1 MFRRLSRTV
10 AVTASLA
17 VLGLFAIPEVARAA
31 SVEITIT
38 DADGT
43 AIPRAMIAVLN
54 SDGDAVDSGIADTNG
69 KVTINDDSAAG
80 YVVAAPG
87 FGTKVVE
94 SAPTAGASVKLTAS
108 TKSKLSFSN
117 AFGGQVRTLAGD
129 GDSGV
134 FYATSDAQPS
144 VWRTTDYAGSWAPVP
159 TSAED
164 TEASATAAGAMTQ
177 SQAAGEIFTS
187 QAKGEVAV
195 QVGNEL
201 FFSRTYGSTWT
212 KIASYSQVTGQNKK
226 HYWVH
231 GGAAGEYSYIF
242 VRTDNALWSAVVP
255 DSKDDTTA
263 PAFANV
269 TSSIGRYAAGDRVAF
284 ARGSGGE
291 MFMAAING
299 SGVSVSSLN
308 GVASATE
315 IRATAVSFT
324 SGPTMTLA
332 TTGTG
337 LIQMSTLG
345 TASPQVI
352 ITHLVDDSTKSVQV
366 SKNNSGTWANN
377 SSLKKAGNNDN
388 NFNAVTDISGI
399 CGQNNSTPLVASIAP
414 VAPSSGALN
423 GFEAVGTI
431 GQCMW
436 AYNSTGGNVTVGSAH
451 ADGTLILAEMNGANN
466 NTGFVWDSGYDFST
480 NMVAISGDGQFGV
493 RKSANLDATTG
504 YRPTFG
510 GAGGT
515 TASAYTNSQATSG
528 TATTSGGIAVNGM
541 TAPNVTDIAYDP
553 NSTDGSRMVLS
564 MTSTGGS
571 RTLLSTDGGT
581 SFSTIGAGGSYA
593 VDWWN
598 GAGDNQYIAAGFAN
612 NENEFLHVKG
622 FTSATGTGKTQMGE
636 ELAASAAER
645 DAKIQADRKEFIFNG
660 AANPSG
666 STLKPSNFV
675 SVSPGGQWLLAGIE
689 GIVGKDMMLVAVNKC
704 SGNVGPTG
712 CESSAGSVALVGVST
727 DATTGSTTLS
737 NVKYFGS
744 EAASAGATSVSGNG
758 TYTGG
763 VKAIQY
769 CPTGSASKV
778 ADTAFISVSGKGL
791 YKIGSVSTSP
801 SHAAAGTT
809 TGTYSD
815 VKIDCDTGV
824 IVAAGAT
831 GVYLSIDG
839 AEKFFELKTSA
850 AEGGASNPPQGGQ
863 GQAATAVAVQADAT
877 SGDLTVAVASGDGD
891 VKTIETT
898 FTDIGLKGS
907 EVAAGT
913 ATSPTAAVSPKSD
926 QVNEVNSASAGR
938 KTGSVPDLELPPA
951 ANDKVDVASVKVF
964 TVRAFAT
971 AGVKLSVGAGGG
983 AFKATVKNGS
993 ITAPSTAAPAAGTPA
1008 ANTPA
1013 ANTPTAGTPTAAAP
1027 KVATVAVKKTATV
1040 LSSLKALGITVVKR
1054 SKITATSSTK
1064 KVCSVVGGTKVK
1076 GLKKGVCKLT
1086 VKITPP
1092 KTKKVP
1098 KPKTTTKRI
1107 KITIK

>member
-10 AVTASLA
+10 AAIASVA

-38 DADGT
+38 DADGA
-43 AIPRAMIAVLN
+43 AIPRAMVAVVN
-54 SDGDAVDSGIADTNG
+54 SDGDSVDSGIADANG
-69 KVTINDDSAAG
+69 KVTIKDDNAAG

-87 FGTKVVE
+87 FGTSAVN
-94 SAPTAGASVKLTAS
+94 SAPTAGATVKLTAS

-129 GDSGV
+129 ADSGV

-164 TEASATAAGAMTQ
+164 TEASATAAGAM
-177 SQAAGEIFTS
+177 SQAQSAGEIFTS

-212 KIASYSQVTGQNKK
+212 KISSYSQVTGQNKK
-226 HYWVH
+226 HYWLH
-231 GGAAGEYSYIF
+231 GGANEEYSYIF
-242 VRTDNALWSAVVP
+242 VRSDDGLWAAVMP
-255 DSKDDTTA
+255 DSKTDSA
-263 PAFANV
+263 PTFVNV
-269 TSSIGRYAAGDRVAF
+269 TSTIGRFAARDRVAF

-291 MFMAAING
+291 MFMASING
-299 SGVSVSSLN
+299 SGLTVSSLN
-308 GVASATE
+308 GTSSAAS
-315 IRATAVSFT
+315 IVATAVSFT
-324 SGPTMTLA
+324 SAPTMTLA
-332 TTGTG
+332 TTGVG
-337 LIQMSTLG
+337 LIHMSTLG
-345 TASPQVI
+345 TSTPQVI
-352 ITHLVDDSTKSVQV
+352 ITHLVDNTTKSVQV
-366 SKNNSGTWANN
+366 SKNNSGTWVNN
-377 SSLKKAGNNDN
+377 SSLKKSGNNDT

-399 CGQNNSTPLVASIAP
+399 CGQNNNTPLVASIAP

-466 NTGFVWDSGYDFST
+466 NTGFVWDSAYDFST

-515 TASAYTNSQATSG
+515 AASAYTNSQATSG

-553 NSTDGSRMVLS
+553 NSTDGSRLVLS
-564 MTSTGGS
+564 MTGTGGS

-622 FTSATGTGKTQMGE
+622 FASATGTGKTQMGE

-645 DAKIQADRKEFIFNG
+645 DAKIQAERKEFIFNG

-689 GIVGKDMMLVAVNKC
+689 GVTGKDMMLVAVNKC

-758 TYTGG
+758 TYTAG

-778 ADTAFISVSGKGL
+778 ADTAFVSVSGKGL
-791 YKIGSVSTSP
+791 YKISSVSTSP

-809 TGTYSD
+809 AGTYSD

-850 AEGGASNPPQGGQ
+850 AEGGASSPPQGGQ

-898 FTDIGLKGS
+898 FTDLGLKGS
-907 EVAAGT
+907 DVAAGT
-913 ATSPTAAVSPKSD
+913 ATSPSAAVTPKTD

-971 AGVKLSVGAGGG
+971 GVKLSVGAGGG
-983 AFKATVKNGS
+983 AFKATVKNGQV
-993 ITAPSTAAPAAGTPA
+993 TAPSAGGTPAAGAPAAGTPA
-1008 ANTPA
+1008 AG
-1013 ANTPTAGTPTAAAP
+1013 TPTTGTPTAVAP
-1027 KVATVAVKKTATV
+1027 KVATVGVKKTATV
-1040 LSSLKALGITVVKR
+1040 LSSLKTLGITVVKR
-1054 SKITATSSTK
+1054 SKIAATSSTK
-1064 KVCSVVGGTKVK
+1064 KVCKVLSGTKVK
-1076 GLKKGVCKLT
+1076 GLKAGICKLT

>member
-1 MFRRLSRTV
+1 MFRRLSRAV
-10 AVTASLA
+10 AATASVA
-17 VLGLFAIPEVARAA
+17 VLGLFAIPEVAHAA

-43 AIPRAMIAVLN
+43 AIPRAMVAVLN
-54 SDGDAVDSGIADTNG
+54 SDGDSVDSGIADANG
-69 KVTINDDSAAG
+69 KVTIKDDNAAG

-129 GDSGV
+129 ADSGV

-177 SQAAGEIFTS
+177 SQSAGEIFTS

-195 QVGNEL
+195 QVGNDL
-201 FFSRTYGSTWT
+201 FFSRTYGSTWS

-226 HYWVH
+226 HYWIH
-231 GGAAGEYSYIF
+231 GGASGEYSYIF
-242 VRTDNALWSAVVP
+242 VRTDNTLWAAVMP
-255 DSKDDTTA
+255 DSKSDSA
-263 PAFANV
+263 PTFVNV
-269 TSSIGRYAAGDRVAF
+269 TSTIGRYTAGDRVAF
-284 ARGSGGE
+284 ATGSGGE

-299 SGVSVSSLN
+299 TNLRLSQLN
-308 GVASATE
+308 GVTDAATLV
-315 IRATAVSFT
+315 ATSVA
-324 SGPTMTLA
+324 GPTMTLA
-332 TTGTG
+332 TSGIG
-337 LIQMSTLG
+337 LVQMSTLG
-345 TASPQVI
+345 TATPQVV
-352 ITHLVDDSTKSVQV
+352 ITHLVDGSTKSVQV
-366 SKNNSGTWANN
+366 SKNNSGTWVNN

-399 CGQNNSTPLVASIAP
+399 CGQNGGTPLVASIAP
-414 VAPSSGALN
+414 VAPAAGALN

-466 NTGFVWDSGYDFST
+466 NTGFVWDSAYDFST

-493 RKSANLDATTG
+493 RKSANLNASTG
-504 YRPTFG
+504 YRPNFG

-515 TASAYTNSQATSG
+515 NADAYVSSQASAGTGTS
-528 TATTSGGIAVNGM
+528 SGGVAVNGM

-553 NSTDGSRMVLS
+553 NSTDGSRLVLS
-564 MTSTGGS
+564 MTGTGGS

-598 GAGDNQYIAAGFAN
+598 GAGDNQYIAAGFTN
-612 NENEFLHVKG
+612 NPNEFLHVKG
-622 FTSATGTGKTQMGE
+622 FTTATGTGKTQMGE
-636 ELAASAAER
+636 ELAGTAAER
-645 DAKIQADRKEFIFNG
+645 DAKELSSRKSFVFEG

-666 STLKPSNFV
+666 SNLTPTNFV
-675 SVSPGGQWLLAGIE
+675 SSGGQQLLVAIE
-689 GIVGKDMMLVAVNKC
+689 GIAGKDMMLVAVNKC

-727 DATTGSTTLS
+727 NASTGATTLS
-737 NVKYFGS
+737 NIKYFGS
-744 EAASAGATSVSGNG
+744 EAAAAGASSVSGNG
-758 TYTGG
+758 TYTAG
-763 VKAIQY
+763 VKAVQY

-778 ADTAFISVSGKGL
+778 ADTAFISVTGKGL
-791 YKIGSVSTSP
+791 YKISSVSTSP
-801 SHAAAGTT
+801 AHAAAGTT

-815 VKIDCDTGV
+815 VKVDCDTGV
-824 IVAAGAT
+824 IVAGGES

-839 AEKFFELKTSA
+839 AAKFFELKTTA
-850 AEGGASNPPQGGQ
+850 AQANTPNPPQGGQ

-891 VKTIETT
+891 VKTVETT
-898 FTDIGLKGS
+898 FTDLGLKGS
-907 EVAAGT
+907 DVAAGT
-913 ATSPTAAVSPKSD
+913 ATSPTSAVSPKTD

-938 KTGSVPDLELPPA
+938 KTGSVPDMELPPTA
-951 ANDKVDVASVKVF
+951 TDKVDVASAKVF

-971 AGVKLSVGAGGG
+971 TGVKLSVGAGGG
-983 AFKATVKNGS
+983 AFKATVKNGQV
-993 ITAPSTAAPAAGTPA
+993 TAPSAGGTPAAGTPA
-1008 ANTPA
+1008 AGTPA
-1013 ANTPTAGTPTAAAP
+1013 AGTPTAGTPTAAAP
-1027 KVATVAVKKTATV
+1027 KVATVGVKKIATV
-1040 LSSLKALGITVVKR
+1040 LSSLKTLGVTVVAR
-1054 SKITATSSTK
+1054 SKIVATTSTK
-1064 KVCSVVGGTKVK
+1064 TVCSVLSGTRVK
-1076 GLKKGVCKLT
+1076 GLKAGICRLT

-1092 KTKKVP
+1092 PTKKVP

-1107 KITIK
+1107 TVTIK